1 MKVGMPPV
9 ALPISP
15 SENKVAEQEQVLK
28 SANLGPNAA
37 NLSKRDD
44 MERNLHVSLDE
55 AVKDIEEYTKL
66 QDVGMVLKI
75 DRDLDNSVIIK
86 LIDKEKE
93 EVIRQIPS
101 EEAVALAKHL
111 RKVFDGLHEDRQKIA
126 GSFINDQ
133 V

>member
-28 SANLGPNAA
+28 SANLGSNAA

-111 RKVFDGLHEDRQKIA
+111 RKVFDGLHEDRQKIT

>member
-9 ALPISP
+9 ALPVNP
-15 SENKVAEQEQVLK
+15 PENKAVEQEQISK
-28 SANLGPNAA
+28 SANLAPNVA

-44 MERNLHVSLDE
+44 MERNLRVSLDE

-86 LIDKEKE
+86 LIDKERE

-111 RKVFDGLHEDRQKIA
+111 RKVFDGLHEGRQKIA